1 MQFVWSCG
9 YQSAIL
15 PQMTMITTKYRN
27 RRKGNCLIILSILIY
42 FLRGASASFLCL
54 RNGSAILQTWFNG
67 FVFNNEFTER
77 CLLMKLNITTIIA
90 ASLLFAGCASTTKAP
105 PVVQYS
111 EKPVYVWDDSKSLA
125 LNITKA
131 SIEVPP
137 SLRDTK
143 IPDGASVTQSGAWKD
158 TAAVV
163 DLLSNGLGGFFG
175 GELFRSTSGK
185 KWQPT
190 YVKLV
195 PAEQGLLSLDEV
207 TQMFNKSFTDMFAQV
222 DEVEFH
228 GFFAHMKMPNNSDD
242 FHVKFTGS
250 YCDSQAF
257 PTKVK
262 DEQREIVRVYGGVTY
277 LNAGD
282 CAVGYRLNPV
292 TKLSWNGQVYYSYSV
307 TALNF
312 YQYLL
317 QFSQFF
323 DGFFVHPARASESGR
338 SDSWGLDYPYVIH
351 NKRMHLFTSPEQS
364 IQLN

>member
-1 MQFVWSCG
+1 M
-9 YQSAIL
+9 
-15 PQMTMITTKYRN
+15 
-27 RRKGNCLIILSILIY
+27 
-42 FLRGASASFLCL
+42 
-54 RNGSAILQTWFNG
+54 
-67 FVFNNEFTER
+67 EFDV
-77 CLLMKLNITTIIA
+77 MKLKITTIIA
-90 ASLLFAGCASTTKAP
+90 ASLLFTGCAATTPVAP
-105 PVVQYS
+105 TLEYS
-111 EKPVYVWDDSKSLA
+111 NDEPYVWDDNKSLA

-131 SIEVPP
+131 SIDTPP
-137 SLRDTK
+137 NLRDTK

-228 GFFAHMKMPNNSDD
+228 GLFAHMKMPNQADD
-242 FHVKFTGS
+242 FHARVTGD
-250 YCDSQAF
+250 YCDPSQKFKQTAF
-257 PTKVK
+257 
-262 DEQREIVRVYGGVTY
+262 EIPRASGGTTTI
-277 LNAGD
+277 GEMD
-282 CAVGYRLNPV
+282 CLITYRLNPV
-292 TKLSWNGQVYYSYSV
+292 KRITKNGDHYLAYSV
-307 TALNF
+307 TVKSF
-312 YQYLL
+312 YQYIL
-317 QFSQFF
+317 QFSQFY
-323 DGFFVHPARASESGR
+323 DGFFLHPARASEIGR

-351 NKRMHLFTSPEQS
+351 NKRMHLFTSPEKS